1 MKNVFLIFL
10 AMVGIRLAAQSDPQA
25 TPETKGLLQNL
36 LELQNRGIMFG
47 HQDDL
52 AYGNGW
58 YNEPGRSDIKDVC
71 GDYPGICGWEL
82 GHLELGN
89 PYSLDSV
96 YFSNIRKG
104 IISFDKQGRME
115 VDLLCAEARVAV
127 ELDGPQ
133 HLSDLDAYRRDRRK
147 DALLQEN
154 GYFVLRFLAE
164 DVGKH
169 LDHVLDAILRALVR
183 RKGGS
188 DHSSSFAS

>member
-1 MKNVFLIFL
+1 MKYSIFIL
-10 AMVGIRLAAQSDPQA
+10 LVTIGLQLAAQSDPKA
-25 TPETKGLLQNL
+25 TPEAKGLFQTLITLQS
-36 LELQNRGIMFG
+36 RGIMFG

-104 IISFDKQGRME
+104 I
-115 VDLLCAEARVAV
+115 
-127 ELDGPQ
+127 
-133 HLSDLDAYRRDRRK
+133 
-147 DALLQEN
+147 
-154 GYFVLRFLAE
+154 
-164 DVGKH
+164 
-169 LDHVLDAILRALVR
+169 
-183 RKGGS
+183 
-188 DHSSSFAS
+188 